1 MFKDL
6 VSLVSLRISKFK
18 NLRLIES
25 GAFKHLSKTLENLIL
40 RDNSIETIEPGAFKC
55 LTNLKY
61 LRLSGNRLTDVQLA
75 DLKTNG
81 ELSTDVSFSE

>member
-1 MFKDL
+1 LYNFTQP
-6 VSLVSLRISKFK
+6 
-18 NLRLIES
+18 NES
-25 GAFKHLSKTLENLIL
+25 GAFKHLFKTLENLIL
-40 RDNSIETIEPGAFKC
+40 RDNSIVTIEPGVFKC

-81 ELSTDVSFSE
+81 ELSTDASFSE